1 MRFRIRQY
9 KDYRRLVG
17 RYVRHGALPRK
28 PAVICGRGSE
38 GRLGGFN
45 RGRRGAC
52 AGRIVVL
59 IVLVVGRLDRLQQ
72 WSSGAILGSGWLGS
86 GSSVSSSNSSITAAL
101 RDMTTSQR
109 RGLRCVCVLF
119 TLSHVHRPGI

>member
-59 IVLVVGRLDRLQQ
+59 IVLVVRRLDRLQQ
-72 WSSGAILGSGWLGS
+72 RPSGTHIGKRLAGKRELGIVVEFFNHGCF
-86 GSSVSSSNSSITAAL
+86 A
-101 RDMTTSQR
+101 RHD
-109 RGLRCVCVLF
+109 
-119 TLSHVHRPGI
+119 H